1 MLVAQSNS
9 AKSSIKI
16 SDSVDVDAVLTN
28 IVNQANIDAITIAN
42 TEPVVDDIFA
52 QVAGVNQINS
62 FESSLSIENSGK
74 VNAALTNSVTQTN
87 TSTITITNTD
97 TAPVSVPDSF
107 TQSANTNQSNDIT
120 SNITITSTGKV
131 EASDTGIS
139 ATITNADIVQINDST
154 IALDSSGVVDADS
167 FTQSAN
173 THQSNEITSNIA
185 ITNSGKLEASKTG
198 IAAMITNADI
208 TQINFGAITVDAGA
222 DVNANN
228 FTQSA
233 KANQRND
240 VTSNIAIINSGLVEG
255 GDIGVLAQI
264 TDQLI
269 NQINFSQNT
278 LSALSG
284 NMTDAI
290 TVMNSGSIF
299 GGRFGIAAVGS
310 NVNISNTGLV
320 HAYAPDS
327 SASATGIGVTAAEAN
342 ITNRGGTIWAG
353 FSTDGGATIHR
364 GVAIET
370 INPAVIQL
378 QGTEADGHIYGDI
391 NIGSGTTI
399 ETTQGKTWFEGT
411 INGAEGALGV
421 FGGGELVLCQEGWIK
436 SCDPDAWDANW
447 DPQEGADKPSLVV
460 IDTFSMRSDGTIS
473 PQLTPRTASGTY
485 PQVFAKT
492 ANLRGALEA
501 QYLPGFYTDKFDY
514 DNVIKAGSR
523 IGTFEKVG
531 DNSLLLNTEAVYEGN
546 NVDLS
551 VTRTAFNEVS
561 GLTKN
566 QGAVAG
572 GIEHIYSELPDPD
585 VNPATTTPF
594 DQTVAKLF
602 TIDNKQS
609 YRAVLDQLTGAQYA
623 QELQS
628 VVWSLRPLNLAITDR
643 MDCTL
648 NDSNVGPVAKG
659 PYSNN
664 LGAYRPYG
672 CFKPGQ
678 VQAWARAWGGWNNND
693 GDINA
698 PGYDETQ
705 WGIWGGADYAVTD
718 AVFVGFA
725 GGFSSSLMDFERFGG
740 AGASIKYDGGQI
752 AGYGAWDNG
761 VWYNRAIVSAGFYS
775 GESHRSFAFE
785 SPAVATNGS
794 PDADAV
800 SFYNEL
806 GGRIRVGPNVTLTPF
821 LGIIIA
827 SADLDSFTER
837 DPQKTGTALRV
848 SHSDANSV
856 ASILGVRFNNS
867 WGAFKSEVALGWE
880 HEFDDTFQTVDASFA
895 AAPSGSNFKV
905 IGADLGDDALAVDV
919 GTSYTL
925 GPSSDLSV
933 RYVGRFLEDYDAQ
946 SVMGRWTYKFGAA
959 PVVAVP
965 NPPLK

>member
-1 MLVAQSNS
+1 MCLLGSLTTATALAQEAVGIDQSNFAIVDTSIDNDGHMSLGPTRFFTQTNSGTATITNTNPIIEDFTQFVLVAQSNS
-9 AKSSIKI
+9 AESSIKI

-52 QVAGVNQINS
+52 QLAGVNQINS

-391 NIGSGTTI
+391 NIGSG
-399 ETTQGKTWFEGT
+399 
-411 INGAEGALGV
+411 V
-421 FGGGELVLCQEGWIK
+421 HH
-436 SCDPDAWDANW
+436 
-447 DPQEGADKPSLVV
+447 
-460 IDTFSMRSDGTIS
+460 R
-473 PQLTPRTASGTY
+473 
-485 PQVFAKT
+485 
-492 ANLRGALEA
+492 
-501 QYLPGFYTDKFDY
+501 
-514 DNVIKAGSR
+514 
-523 IGTFEKVG
+523 
-531 DNSLLLNTEAVYEGN
+531 
-546 NVDLS
+546 
-551 VTRTAFNEVS
+551 
-561 GLTKN
+561 
-566 QGAVAG
+566 
-572 GIEHIYSELPDPD
+572 
-585 VNPATTTPF
+585 
-594 DQTVAKLF
+594 
-602 TIDNKQS
+602 
-609 YRAVLDQLTGAQYA
+609 
-623 QELQS
+623 
-628 VVWSLRPLNLAITDR
+628 
-643 MDCTL
+643 
-648 NDSNVGPVAKG
+648 ND
-659 PYSNN
+659 
-664 LGAYRPYG
+664 
-672 CFKPGQ
+672 PGQ
-678 VQAWARAWGGWNNND
+678 NLVR
-693 GDINA
+693 
-698 PGYDETQ
+698 
-705 WGIWGGADYAVTD
+705 
-718 AVFVGFA
+718 
-725 GGFSSSLMDFERFGG
+725 
-740 AGASIKYDGGQI
+740 
-752 AGYGAWDNG
+752 
-761 VWYNRAIVSAGFYS
+761 
-775 GESHRSFAFE
+775 
-785 SPAVATNGS
+785 
-794 PDADAV
+794 
-800 SFYNEL
+800 
-806 GGRIRVGPNVTLTPF
+806 
-821 LGIIIA
+821 
-827 SADLDSFTER
+827 R
-837 DPQKTGTALRV
+837 D
-848 SHSDANSV
+848 H
-856 ASILGVRFNNS
+856 
-867 WGAFKSEVALGWE
+867 
-880 HEFDDTFQTVDASFA
+880 
-895 AAPSGSNFKV
+895 
-905 IGADLGDDALAVDV
+905 
-919 GTSYTL
+919 
-925 GPSSDLSV
+925 
-933 RYVGRFLEDYDAQ
+933 
-946 SVMGRWTYKFGAA
+946 
-959 PVVAVP
+959 
-965 NPPLK
+965 